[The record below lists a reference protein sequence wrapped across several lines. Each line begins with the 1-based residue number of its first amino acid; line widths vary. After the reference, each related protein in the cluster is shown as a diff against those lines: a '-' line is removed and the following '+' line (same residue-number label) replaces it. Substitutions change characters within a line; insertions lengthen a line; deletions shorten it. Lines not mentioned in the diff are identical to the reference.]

1 MDTPP
6 PPDDPKD
13 LFLQSLELI
22 ERIADHSCRWSRL
35 RPQEREDFVSL
46 VREKLIE
53 DDYTVIR
60 RFEGRANARFDTYL
74 TIVIERLL
82 LDYQRHLWGKFHSS
96 AEAIRLGP
104 VAVRLEQ
111 LVYRDK
117 YSFDEACQILRTN
130 EKVEHSLAEL
140 EKLWAKIPPRI
151 PREEGGEELL
161 QFEASRGRRPDQQMA
176 DKEREGLLRRVG
188 KALLLVLETLPA
200 EDRLLIRMTLK
211 LKVSEIARTRKL
223 EQKPL
228 YRRLDKIYKTVRKG
242 LERHG
247 VRREDIKRLFGSLED
262 DLYAR
267 PKRKG

>member
-1 MDTPP
+1 MDTPL

-13 LFLQSLELI
+13 LFLQNLELI
-22 ERIADHSCRWSRL
+22 ERIADHSCRRSRL
-35 RPQEREDFVSL
+35 WPEERKDFVSW
-46 VREKLIE
+46 VNEKLIE
-53 DDYTVIR
+53 NNYAVIR
-60 RFEGRANARFDTYL
+60 RFEGRANAKFDTYL
-74 TIVIERLL
+74 TTVIKRLL

-96 AEAIRLGP
+96 AEALRLGP

-111 LVYRDK
+111 LVYRDR
-117 YSFDEACQILRTN
+117 YSFDEACEILRTN
-130 EKVEHSLAEL
+130 EKVESSVAEL
-140 EKLWAKIPPRI
+140 KDLWAKIPIRTPRI
-151 PREEGGEELL
+151 EGGQELL
-161 QFEASRGRRPDQQMA
+161 EFEKSQERRPDQRMS
-176 DKEREGLLRRVG
+176 DKEREGLLRRIG
-188 KALLLVLETLPA
+188 KALKMVLDTLPA
-200 EDRLLIRMTLK
+200 EDRVLILMTLK

-228 YRRLDKIYKTVRKG
+228 YRRLDKIHETLRKG